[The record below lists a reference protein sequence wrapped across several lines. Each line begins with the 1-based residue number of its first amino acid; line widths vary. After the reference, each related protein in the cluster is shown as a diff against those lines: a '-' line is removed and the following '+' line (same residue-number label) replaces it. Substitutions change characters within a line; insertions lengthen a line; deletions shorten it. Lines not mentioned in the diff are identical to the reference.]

1 MYTPRPAPV
10 ASALPAQP
18 FFATAHAR
26 TALARERFFDDGQR
40 PTGLVGDP
48 VIQSWMRCHSA
59 RRSPAE
65 SIGFDPV
72 TPTRLHSV
80 LQRGRPLLSAAQAQ
94 LAQLEATLAGT
105 GCRTILTDGDGVVV
119 HTTPASGVA
128 APVLHAAARVGVNL
142 SEGVVGTTAP
152 GIVVR
157 SGLAC
162 TVTGRE
168 HYFDACGGLRC
179 AAAPIRDRRG
189 RLAGVLDLTVEQRE
203 FGFDAGALVG
213 LYAAAI
219 ENALLCLP
227 GRDQGLLLRFQVS
240 PLLLGTPMEALAGV
254 DTQGRLSWMNG
265 VAEHLLGGN
274 GAIGRAVEEV
284 FGLPLDALVA
294 RTRPEAAREPQ
305 RLASGLA
312 VWLQAQLQDEV
323 AEAVLAPAAV
333 PSHAAPP
340 PAPATLAEGNRRL
353 VRDTLARCGGNVSR
367 AARELG
373 VSRGLLYRQ
382 LAAMRD
388 TGH

>member
-1 MYTPRPAPV
+1 MLSPSSPPV

-26 TALARERFFDDGQR
+26 TALARERFFDEGQR

-48 VIQSWMRCHSA
+48 VIQSWMRCQSA

-80 LQRGRPLLSAAQAQ
+80 LQRGRPLLSAAQTQ
-94 LAQLEATLAGT
+94 LTQLEATLAGT
-105 GCRTILTDGDGVVV
+105 GCRAILADGEGVIV
-119 HTTPASGVA
+119 HTTPASDVPT
-128 APVLHAAARVGVNL
+128 PVLHAAARVGVNL

-168 HYFDACGGLRC
+168 HFFDTCGGLRC

-189 RLAGVLDLTVEQRE
+189 LLAGVLDLTVEQRE

-254 DTQGRLSWMNG
+254 DAQGRLAWMNG
-265 VAEHLLGGN
+265 VARHLLGGN
-274 GAIGRAVEEV
+274 ALGRAAEEV
-284 FGLPLDALVA
+284 FGLPLDALLA
-294 RTRPEAAREPQ
+294 RTRRGAAREAQ

-323 AEAVLAPAAV
+323 AEAALVPAAV

-340 PAPATLAEGNRRL
+340 PAPATLAERNRQL
-353 VRDTLARCGGNVSR
+353 VRDTLERCGGNVSR